1 VQFVGLAVNSGYMV
15 IICKILA
22 KSYNKPCCGGQEKI
36 RGICEQKLS
45 PRLLINLQSMSNK
58 MAVYE
63 GAESGVKWNGQ
74 EEEEGLSL
82 QQN

>member
-1 VQFVGLAVNSGYMV
+1 
-15 IICKILA
+15 
-22 KSYNKPCCGGQEKI
+22 
-36 RGICEQKLS
+36 
-45 PRLLINLQSMSNK
+45 MSNK